1 MSPAVD
7 LNEAIKVDHHNV
19 VDDKQILGIV
29 TRKKI
34 TEIKKNTESFEIC
47 ALKVSTTEHHFNF
60 VEDLIKKQTKVNDWL
75 TVKWVFRK
83 GTKG

>member
-29 TRKKI
+29 TRKKSQ
-34 TEIKKNTESFEIC
+34 K
-47 ALKVSTTEHHFNF
+47 
-60 VEDLIKKQTKVNDWL
+60 
-75 TVKWVFRK
+75 
-83 GTKG
+83 